1 VRLTDYK
8 IICIH
13 DIDYVYDEFDVLDDM
28 NNFTSM
34 NGLCL
39 KGLMHFSDIGLGK
52 IPRLLAPRFVDDPD
66 VHASFSFEFLQM
78 DVCLPRLLYHFGYE
92 YTVSRYRES
101 MIDGDSDSVPSFH
114 VFAHEMWLWAATKPD
129 LLPFIRQAEG
139 VESINGKL
147 YGTIRED
154 QSSANGME
162 LYLRRGNDIMGQN
175 LRYMND
181 FAVIF
186 THLLEDFFDH

>member
-1 VRLTDYK
+1 
-8 IICIH
+8 
-13 DIDYVYDEFDVLDDM
+13 
-28 NNFTSM
+28 
-34 NGLCL
+34 
-39 KGLMHFSDIGLGK
+39 
-52 IPRLLAPRFVDDPD
+52 
-66 VHASFSFEFLQM
+66 
-78 DVCLPRLLYHFGYE
+78 
-92 YTVSRYRES
+92 